1 VFGPTSL
8 GVRGKYRDRLPTEG
22 IRGYR
27 FDRQRLFA
35 VVRRTQT
42 LEEVKLLIGVRT
54 DLELHLPNVPHDA
67 GHLSPLCSLVE
78 QRHLAQVVC
87 GLGSS
92 LTCTIAVRSIFEAG
106 MPLGALGL
114 LILLLLRLLVHGA
127 VEVVLLARR
136 WRT

>member
-8 GVRGKYRDRLPTEG
+8 GVRGKYCDRLLAEG
-22 IRGYR
+22 TRGYR

-35 VVRRTQT
+35 VVRRGQT
-42 LEEVKLLIGVRT
+42 PKKSKLSMGVAT
-54 DLELHLPNVPHDA
+54 NLKLHLSNVPHDA

-78 QRHLAQVVC
+78 QSHLAQVVC
-87 GLGSS
+87 GLGGS
-92 LTCTIAVRSIFEAG
+92 LACTVAVRSILEAG

-127 VEVVLLARR
+127 VEMVLLARC